1 MAWKIFERDAHAYEQ
16 WYESR
21 AGLRADRAEKA
32 LLAWLL
38 DDFPVAQSVLEIGC
52 GSGHFTGWLG
62 ERGLRTVGLDRAPTM
77 LAEARRRLPECPL
90 VLADAHRLP
99 LRDRSVDLTLFVTTL
114 EFLDTP
120 ECAAI
125 EAARV
130 SRCGVIV
137 IALNRWSLGALS
149 RRRGRD
155 SRRAHVPLARD
166 YSQLELRAL
175 LEAAGG
181 SRIQRLRCRSS
192 LFPAAFSSS
201 LSRLP
206 LGNVIGLAAR
216 LKE

>member
-1 MAWKIFERDAHAYEQ
+1 MGWKIFERDAHGYEK

-38 DDFPVAQSVLEIGC
+38 DDFPEARNVLEIGC

-62 ERGLRTVGLDRAPTM
+62 ERGLETMGLDRAPAM

-90 VLADAHRLP
+90 VLSDAHRLP

-114 EFLDTP
+114 EFLDAP
-120 ECAAI
+120 ERAMA
-125 EAARV
+125 EAVRV
-130 SRCGVIV
+130 SRDGVIV
-137 IALNRWSLGALS
+137 IALNRWSVGALS

-155 SRRAHVPLARD
+155 SRRARVPLARD
-166 YSQLELRAL
+166 YSQLEARNL

-181 SRIQRLRCRSS
+181 GRIQRLRCRSS
-192 LFPAAFSSS
+192 LFPVAFSRS
-201 LSRLP
+201 LSRVP

-216 LKE
+216 LKA